1 MNKRVR
7 AAPRNPDPPKPH
19 SLQVPFNRRSPA
31 SPVCNK
37 SRWSSIVR
45 LVVFGLAAAFVFRR
59 KYDSVSLEQQII
71 SSTSTGQVKENQV
84 RVDSTST
91 EKPKSSTSTG
101 QENQVHVDST
111 STAKP
116 NSSLPL
122 VVSTAPTKQAVVT
135 KDKPV
140 FVLHVGLH
148 NCGIAFLQAAL
159 CGKQQYGKA
168 NGILNKDKFEYL
180 GTGHKK
186 PCLGHNG
193 EYNSKGQRNF
203 FQQKWSL
210 EGLIQSYHGGSN
222 NSTDS
227 HGGETVLSSFRDH
240 VEQTR
245 KRGQNAI
252 VVFEEL
258 SGVNSR
264 QVQAL
269 ANLLTP
275 HWNVQVLV
283 AYQPLYSWLM
293 SYQIQLNHQP
303 VLASSWQSKSHFP
316 FDLDDERPIS
326 TIGLR
331 AIESYKKHPAELV
344 RDKYKQSFDNVHVI
358 PLHVL
363 PEKWGEGDSQLG
375 YIFCQVLKTLTPH
388 TCQQV
393 ESGALG
399 RHVVSNPSVPNNSYD
414 VLAERAYEKKL
425 IPLKS
430 SRTMIIDKIRK
441 EQESKK
447 LHASEFDLK
456 CTSKK
461 ALDRFES
468 LSLELERQ
476 LFHENWTDTS
486 EAAHHAGFEKML
498 ATKSHCHLD
507 ADKILENKSWQ
518 EFFKK
523 L

>member
-1 MNKRVR
+1 V
-7 AAPRNPDPPKPH
+7 
-19 SLQVPFNRRSPA
+19 
-31 SPVCNK
+31 
-37 SRWSSIVR
+37 
-45 LVVFGLAAAFVFRR
+45 
-59 KYDSVSLEQQII
+59 
-71 SSTSTGQVKENQV
+71 
-84 RVDSTST
+84 
-91 EKPKSSTSTG
+91 
-101 QENQVHVDST
+101 
-111 STAKP
+111 
-116 NSSLPL
+116 
-122 VVSTAPTKQAVVT
+122 KQA
-135 KDKPV
+135 
-140 FVLHVGLH
+140 
-148 NCGIAFLQAAL
+148 
-159 CGKQQYGKA
+159 
-168 NGILNKDKFEYL
+168 
-180 GTGHKK
+180 
-186 PCLGHNG
+186 
-193 EYNSKGQRNF
+193 
-203 FQQKWSL
+203 
-210 EGLIQSYHGGSN
+210 
-222 NSTDS
+222 
-227 HGGETVLSSFRDH
+227 
-240 VEQTR
+240 R
-245 KRGQNAI
+245 KSGRNAI

-275 HWNVQVLV
+275 HWNVQILV
-283 AYQPLYSWLM
+283 AYQPLYSWLV
-293 SYQIQLNHQP
+293 SYQTQLNKQD
-303 VLASSWQSKSHFP
+303 LFASSWQSKSHLP

-331 AIESYKKHPAELV
+331 AIESYTKHPAELV

-375 YIFCQVLKTLTPH
+375 YIFCQILKRHTPQ

-399 RHVVSNPSVPNNSYD
+399 RHVGLNPSVPIGYD
-414 VLAERAYEKKL
+414 ILADRAFERKL
-425 IPLKS
+425 IPLNSSS
-430 SRTMIIDKIRK
+430 SRTKIIDKIRR

-447 LHASEFDLK
+447 LHASDFDLK
-456 CTSKK
+456 CTSKE